1 MGGAVAEVATVS
13 VSTDRSEAL
22 LSRSTA
28 LSAVAAAEALAVRR
42 QETVERST
50 QRERLA
56 DVGAAAEQARADQA
70 AAQALADAQALA
82 AAQAAAA
89 APPPPSWVLPL
100 SGYHVSSLFGP
111 RWGGRH
117 NGLDL
122 AVDSGT
128 PIRAMGAGEIV
139 EAGWSG
145 GYGQRTIIRHA
156 DGTETWYCH
165 QSRLELTGGSVA
177 AGDVIGYVG
186 STGNSTG
193 PHLHLEVHPAGG
205 DPIDP
210 VGWLTGLGLTL

>member
-1 MGGAVAEVATVS
+1 MAEAPQHLRR
-13 VSTDRSEAL
+13 STNFSEGL

-28 LSAVAAAEALAVRR
+28 LSGAAAAEALALRK
-42 QETVERST
+42 QDSVERSS
-50 QRERLA
+50 QREQLAA
-56 DVGAAAEQARADQA
+56 DVAAAQAQADEQARADEA
-70 AAQALADAQALA
+70 AAQALA

-89 APPPPSWVLPL
+89 APPVPTWVLPL
-100 SGYHVSSLFGP
+100 SEYRVSSLYGA

-122 AVDSGT
+122 AIDSGT
-128 PIRAMGAGEIV
+128 PIRAMGAGDIV

-165 QSRLELTGGSVA
+165 QSSLELTGGSVA

-193 PHLHLEVHPAGG
+193 PHLHLEVHPGGG

-210 VGWLTGLGLTL
+210 VGWLTGLGLAL